1 MKRRLQVKESV
12 NVYSQNSLIRTSLS
26 KEGVIEFPTIK
37 GVEYRV
43 EVIRWATAG
52 GNYLLVKP
60 ILYIGMGFFLM
71 LKWFN
76 IKKSG
81 ILSIFKQ

>member
-43 EVIRWATAG
+43 EVIR
-52 GNYLLVKP
+52 
-60 ILYIGMGFFLM
+60 
-71 LKWFN
+71 
-76 IKKSG
+76 
-81 ILSIFKQ
+81 